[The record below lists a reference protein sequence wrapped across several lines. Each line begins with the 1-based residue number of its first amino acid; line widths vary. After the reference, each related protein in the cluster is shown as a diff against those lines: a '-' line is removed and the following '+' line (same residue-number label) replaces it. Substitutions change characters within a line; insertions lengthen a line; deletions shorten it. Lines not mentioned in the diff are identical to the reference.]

1 MGGFVKSGAA
11 GGMVSA
17 GVAGVA
23 APWFWFGFG
32 KGSAMKVLITINCG
46 NSAFESGD
54 EGREVARI
62 LRALALRAE
71 TVGDLSGG
79 FGPSLFDVNGNRVGD
94 CEVNE

>member
-1 MGGFVKSGAA
+1 MDVVIK
-11 GGMVSA
+11 
-17 GVAGVA
+17 
-23 APWFWFGFG
+23 
-32 KGSAMKVLITINCG
+32 INCG

-94 CEVNE
+94 CEVEE